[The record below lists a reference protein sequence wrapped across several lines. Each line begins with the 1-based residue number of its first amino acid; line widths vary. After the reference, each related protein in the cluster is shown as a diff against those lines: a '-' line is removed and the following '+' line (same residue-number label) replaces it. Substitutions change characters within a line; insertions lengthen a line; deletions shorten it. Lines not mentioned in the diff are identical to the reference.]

1 MFEFTDPLEQLNEP
15 NALNKYK
22 AAGLIATK
30 AINEAV
36 KSLHPNTKL
45 LDLANQTTKFIM
57 DECTKT
63 YKDVTYKGLAFP
75 VCISKNH
82 IAGHYIPKENEV
94 ANNGDL
100 IKIELGVHID
110 GYPAL
115 IAFTT
120 LITENNQKY
129 NDQRAK
135 TLKAVIESSKEI
147 VGMMKP
153 GKTNKDVVKIMEKY
167 AEKYNCNLPVY
178 NDNEFDVI
186 PGLMSYEISR
196 GIIDGYNDDDDEYV
210 HRFILS
216 RNNPNY
222 DFALRETEFE
232 ENEVYAVDIL
242 MSSGTG
248 RLQNMNETYIY
259 KRVHSIFESL
269 KLKASRDVVSSFGKE
284 LFPVKI
290 DPNNV
295 RMKLGLKECIEKDLL
310 TVYPTTCEK
319 EGEFVARIKFT
330 VIVKD
335 KPILVCGK
343 PADSELGKLE

>member
-1 MFEFTDPLEQLNEP
+1 MFEFTDPLEQLNDP
-15 NALNKYK
+15 NTLNKYK
-22 AAGLIATK
+22 SAGVIATK

-36 KSLHPNTKL
+36 KNLKEGTKL
-45 LDLANQTTKFIM
+45 LDITNQTTKYIQ
-57 DECTKT
+57 DECNKI
-63 YKDVTYKGLAFP
+63 YKDINYKGLAFP
-75 VCISKNH
+75 VCLSKNH
-82 IAGHYIPKENEV
+82 IAGHYIPKESDIT
-94 ANNGDL
+94 NNGDL

-110 GYPAL
+110 GFPAL

-120 LITENNQKY
+120 LITNDNQKY

-135 TLKAVIESSKEI
+135 VLKAVIESSKEI
-147 VGMMKP
+147 VNVMKP

-167 AEKYNCNLPVY
+167 AEKYNCNLPIY

-186 PGLMSYEISR
+186 PGLISYEVSR
-196 GIIDGYNDDDDEYV
+196 GIIDGYNDDVDENV

-216 RNNPNY
+216 RTNPNY
-222 DFALRETEFE
+222 EFGLRETEFE
-232 ENEVYAVDIL
+232 ENEVYAIDIL
-242 MSSGTG
+242 MSSGTDK
-248 RLQNMNETYIY
+248 LQNMNETSIY

-269 KLKASRDVVSSFGKE
+269 KLKASRDVISSFGKE
-284 LFPVKI
+284 LFPVKM

-310 TVYPTTCEK
+310 TVYPATCEK
-319 EGEFVARIKFT
+319 EGEYIARIKFT

-343 PADSELGKLE
+343 PADSELNKLG